1 MKSKNIL
8 KKVGLIIVL
17 IVIIIGIVFV
27 VKNSSSGKKEEKN
40 NNSSTEI
47 NKPSKSEK
55 KSDNEEQEEQE
66 QEVQEQEIQEQEILE
81 ENIEK
86 RPTTVTELEDGV
98 KYSVVDEE
106 IKPEI
111 VVGDN
116 YFDTQIT
123 DFSLN
128 FDQYEGKTVEIEG
141 LYFENLPYT
150 FVGRYST
157 SNICPTCPT
166 GYSFFEYEWKGDNEL
181 SLTDSENWIKIIGT
195 FKRGNDGEEYYYIDV
210 ASIELMNEKGI
221 ETVSN

>member
-27 VKNSSSGKKEEKN
+27 VSNSSSGKKEEKIN
-40 NNSSTEI
+40 NNSTEI
-47 NKPSKSEK
+47 NKPSKS
-55 KSDNEEQEEQE
+55 DNEEQE

>member
-27 VKNSSSGKKEEKN
+27 VSNSSSGKKEGKIN
-40 NNSSTEI
+40 NNSTEI
-47 NKPSKSEK
+47 NKPSKS
-55 KSDNEEQEEQE
+55 DNEEQE
-66 QEVQEQEIQEQEILE
+66 QEVQEQEILE